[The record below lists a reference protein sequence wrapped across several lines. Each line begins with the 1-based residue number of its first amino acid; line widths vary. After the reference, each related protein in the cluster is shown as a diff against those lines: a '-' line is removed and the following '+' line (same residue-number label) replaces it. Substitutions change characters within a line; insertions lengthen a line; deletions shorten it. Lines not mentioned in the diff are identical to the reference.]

1 MTAIHAFGNRH
12 AISDV
17 YLLGR
22 CSTWVGSWL
31 SNCETAH
38 PSYV

>member
-1 MTAIHAFGNRH
+1 MTAIHAFGNRP

-22 CSTWVGSWL
+22 CATWVGS
-31 SNCETAH
+31 
-38 PSYV
+38 